1 MNASGYVM
9 LRLRGIRTDAT
20 LSPIPE
26 AVAVE
31 NDEEDGEAEEVEKE
45 EQEEEGG
52 HVRHQQ
58 PLLLPLYYYV

>member
-1 MNASGYVM
+1 MNASGCVM

-31 NDEEDGEAEEVEKE
+31 NDEAEEVEKE

-52 HVRHQQ
+52 HVRHQ
-58 PLLLPLYYYV
+58 